1 MKISDQIYTSKLEFE
16 TNIQFFML
24 ISKLNRGNMLIDIA
38 TASPPF
44 KVAQSYAAN
53 ELKNRMGGTA
63 AISRMIDMAA
73 NQSGIDHR
81 FFVIKDG
88 EENES
93 DKFFTKDGE
102 HFSPDTK
109 TRMTEYEKWSISLT
123 KQAVKE
129 LALKNKID
137 FTTIDR
143 IITISCTGFFAPG
156 LDYELIKE
164 FNISPSVK
172 RTHIGFMG
180 CAAALVG
187 VNSVWEA
194 MEQNGNENVLMVS
207 VELCSL
213 HLQTEPTR
221 DNILANMIFADGAAA
236 ALFSKQ
242 NISDNRK
249 IEIQFAES
257 FLFEDSAKFMGWKI
271 GNNGFEMMLSSE
283 LPKIILN
290 SAVPRAKEILS
301 KRGIDIS
308 SIKHWALH
316 PGGRAI
322 LDSLQNGLELSDEQ
336 LKPSREVLR
345 NFGNLSSVSILFV
358 LKNILETA
366 VFIKDDYLC
375 AIAFGPGLTMELVI
389 FKVV

>member
-1 MKISDQIYTSKLEFE
+1 MEFE
-16 TNIQFFML
+16 TNLLFFML
-24 ISKLNRGNMLIDIA
+24 RCKLIRGIMLIDIA

-44 KVAQSYAAN
+44 KVAQSYAAS
-53 ELKNRMGGTA
+53 ELKKRMGGTA

-88 EENES
+88 EENSTE
-93 DKFFTKDGE
+93 KFFTKDGH

-109 TRMTEYEKWSISLT
+109 SRMTEYEKWSIFLT
-123 KQAVKE
+123 KQAVSE
-129 LALKNKID
+129 LAQKNKID
-137 FTTIDR
+137 FGSIDR

-164 FNISPSVK
+164 FKISPSVK
-172 RTHIGFMG
+172 RTNIGFMG
-180 CAAALVG
+180 CAAALIG
-187 VNSVWEA
+187 VNTVWEA
-194 MEQNGNENVLMVS
+194 MNQNYSENVLMIS

-236 ALFSKQ
+236 AFFSRK
-242 NISDNRK
+242 NISNERK
-249 IEIQFAES
+249 LEMQFAES

-290 SAVPRAKEILS
+290 SAAPRAKEILNNQ
-301 KRGIDIS
+301 GIDIS
-308 SIKHWALH
+308 KIKHWALH

-322 LDSLQNGLELSDEQ
+322 LDSLQNGLELSDEH
-336 LKPSREVLR
+336 LKPSRDVLR

-358 LKNILETA
+358 LKNIIET
-366 VFIKDDYLC
+366 VEFIKDDYLC
-375 AIAFGPGLTMELVI
+375 AIAFGPGLTMELVL
-389 FKVV
+389 FKAV

>member
-1 MKISDQIYTSKLEFE
+1 
-16 TNIQFFML
+16 
-24 ISKLNRGNMLIDIA
+24 MLIDIA

-44 KVAQSYAAN
+44 KVQQDYAAS
-53 ELKNRMGGTA
+53 ELKKRMGGTA
-63 AISRMIDMAA
+63 VISRMIDMAA

-88 EENES
+88 ETNS
-93 DKFFTKDGE
+93 NDKFFTRDGN

-109 TRMTEYEKWSISLT
+109 TRMSEYEKWSIELT
-123 KQAVKE
+123 KNAVKD
-129 LALKNKID
+129 LAEKNKID

-143 IITISCTGFFAPG
+143 LITISCTGFFAPG
-156 LDYELIKE
+156 LDYELIRE
-164 FNISPSVK
+164 FQISPAVK
-172 RTHIGFMG
+172 RTNIGFMG
-180 CAAALVG
+180 CAASLIG
-187 VNSVWEA
+187 INSVWEA
-194 MEQNGNENVLMVS
+194 MNNNQSENILMVS

-236 ALFSKQ
+236 AYFSNKR
-242 NISDNRK
+242 NGETPK
-249 IEIQFAES
+249 LEIQFAES

-290 SAVPRAKEILS
+290 SAAPKATEILN
-301 KRGIDIS
+301 KKGIS
-308 SIKHWALH
+308 VNEIKHWALH

-322 LDSLQNGLELSDEQ
+322 LDSLQNGLHLSDDQ
-336 LKPSREVLR
+336 LKPSREVL
-345 NFGNLSSVSILFV
+345 NNYGNLSSVSILYV
-358 LKNILETA
+358 IKNILKSQQLN
-366 VFIKDDYLC
+366 KDDLCC
-375 AIAFGPGLTMELVI
+375 AIAFGPGLTMELVL

>member
-1 MKISDQIYTSKLEFE
+1 
-16 TNIQFFML
+16 
-24 ISKLNRGNMLIDIA
+24 MLIDIA

-44 KVAQSYAAN
+44 KVQQDFAAS
-53 ELKNRMGGTA
+53 ELKKRMGGTS

-81 FFVIKDG
+81 FFVIRDG
-88 EENES
+88 ETNS
-93 DKFFTKDGE
+93 DEKFYTRKGN

-109 TRMTEYEKWSISLT
+109 SRMSEYEKWSIELT
-123 KQAVKE
+123 KNAVKD
-129 LALKNKID
+129 LAEKNKID
-137 FTTIDR
+137 FTSIDR
-143 IITISCTGFFAPG
+143 LITISCTGFFAPG

-164 FNISPSVK
+164 FNISPTVK
-172 RTHIGFMG
+172 RTNIGFMG
-180 CAAALVG
+180 CAASLIG

-194 MEQNGNENVLMVS
+194 MNNNQSENILMVS

-236 ALFSKQ
+236 AYFSNKK
-242 NISDNRK
+242 NDEAPK
-249 IEIQFAES
+249 LEIQFAES
-257 FLFEDSAKFMGWKI
+257 FLFEESAKFMGWKI

-290 SAVPRAKEILS
+290 SAAPKAIEILN
-301 KRGIDIS
+301 KKGITVNEV
-308 SIKHWALH
+308 KHWALH

-322 LDSLQNGLELSDEQ
+322 LDSLQNGIHLSDEQ
-336 LKPSREVLR
+336 LKPSREVL
-345 NFGNLSSVSILFV
+345 NNYGNLSSVSILYV
-358 LKNILETA
+358 LKSIL
-366 VFIKDDYLC
+366 ISQQLKKDDICC
-375 AIAFGPGLTMELVI
+375 AIAFGPGLTMELVL

>member
-1 MKISDQIYTSKLEFE
+1 MEFE
-16 TNIQFFML
+16 TNLLFFML
-24 ISKLNRGNMLIDIA
+24 NYKLKRGNMLIDIA
-38 TASPPF
+38 TASPPY
-44 KVAQSYAAN
+44 KVAQSYAAS
-53 ELKNRMGGTA
+53 ELKKRMGGTS

-81 FFVIKDG
+81 YFVIKDG
-88 EENES
+88 EENAS
-93 DKFFTKDGE
+93 DKFFTKDGT

-109 TRMTEYEKWSISLT
+109 TRMTEYEKWSISLA
-123 KQAVKE
+123 KQAVKD
-129 LALKNKID
+129 LAEKNKID
-137 FTTIDR
+137 FSSIDR

-164 FNISPSVK
+164 FKISPGVK
-172 RTHIGFMG
+172 RTNIGFMG
-180 CAAALVG
+180 CAASLVG

-194 MEQNGNENVLMVS
+194 MKQNHNENILMVS

-236 ALFSKQ
+236 AYFSK
-242 NISDNRK
+242 NNHSDQRK
-249 IEIQFAES
+249 LEIQFAES

-290 SAVPRAKEILS
+290 SAAPKAKEILIQ
-301 KRGIDIS
+301 KGIDIS
-308 SIKHWALH
+308 QIKHWALH

-322 LDSLQNGLELSDEQ
+322 LDSLQNGLALSDEQ
-336 LKPSREVLR
+336 SKPSREVLK

-358 LKNILETA
+358 LKNILENTQLN
-366 VFIKDDYLC
+366 KDDYLC
-375 AIAFGPGLTMELVI
+375 AIAFGPGLTMELVL